1 MAAVDEGQF
10 SIMSLEDELTC
21 SICLSTFECPVTIPC
36 GHNFCQDCLLATWK
50 ETYSCPQCRTHFPT
64 KPELKKNTVLSTVV
78 ETFNL
83 RSSKGEEKEEK
94 KAKEK
99 DVIRCDTC
107 MEAEAS
113 QTCLTC
119 MASFCEEHLR
129 PHRENPRFRLHQLSE
144 PVGDLSDRICS
155 DHSKLMEFF
164 CSQHGRPI
172 CSLCL
177 QQVHKGC
184 SFTTPEEQRN
194 LKESDLRDKLSLLD
208 GKILKN
214 ETVINQMK
222 DMQNKLKDSATNRKK
237 AVAAEYQQM
246 RDMLIREERDAL
258 TAVDREME
266 SGQTK
271 HRTLMKKFA
280 ENIDN
285 MSKAKEDIHS
295 LLGQSQTLAFLQGS
309 FNLPQ
314 AVNFDPYAPRISLD
328 SKKVIT
334 THAFA
339 AALKEYLTEIF
350 KQPVEARLQM
360 IKPGEYTEINTDI
373 VTSGEKA
380 ASASGFK
387 PLSPGPH
394 ESEPQWPPGH
404 LKLPRSHSPGPGA
417 QPKAGP
423 KKKNQKQTKKP
434 PQSTEDTVGNRNLAR
449 SMENLLEFGGKDK
462 PRGCP
467 PAAEPSQIPETSDIT
482 PNITSAEKRSELLK
496 YGTVLTL
503 DPKTAHK
510 RIILSEGFTKASVS
524 DEHANYPDCP
534 ERFAVCSQVLTSKGF
549 SRGRH
554 YWEVRLSSNNFI
566 GIGLAY
572 SSIDRKGPTSR
583 LGRNAQSW
591 CVEWFN
597 VKLSAWHNSSET
609 VLVNPNPK
617 RIGVLLDCEEG
628 TATFYNVADRA
639 YPFHSFVFPFAEA
652 VYPAFWIFS
661 SGSSVTL
668 CKLQA

>member
-1 MAAVDEGQF
+1 MADVEEAQF
-10 SIMSLEDELTC
+10 SLMSLEDELTC

-50 ETYSCPQCRTHFPT
+50 ETYSCPQCRTHFAT

-83 RSSKGEEKEEK
+83 RSSKSEVSLLKEEK
-94 KAKEK
+94 KAEVK

-119 MASFCEEHLR
+119 MASYCEEHLR
-129 PHRENPRFRLHQLSE
+129 PHRENPVFRLHQLGE
-144 PVGDLSDRICS
+144 PVGDLSERICP
-155 DHSKLMEFF
+155 DHHKLMELF

-177 QQVHKGC
+177 QHVHKGC
-184 SFTTPEEQRN
+184 TFTSPEEQRSM
-194 LKESDLRDKLSLLD
+194 KESDLREKLALLD
-208 GKILKN
+208 GKIIKN

-237 AVAAEYQQM
+237 AVAADYQQM
-246 RDMLIREERDAL
+246 RDMLMRDERDAL
-258 TAVDREME
+258 IAVDREME

-271 HRTLMKKFA
+271 LRGLMKKFT

-295 LLGQSQTLAFLQGS
+295 LLSQSQTLAFLQAS
-309 FNLPQ
+309 FNLPP
-314 AVNFDPYAPRISLD
+314 AVNFDPYTPRINLD
-328 SKKVIT
+328 SKKVIAT
-334 THAFA
+334 QASA
-339 AALKEYLTEIF
+339 AALKEYLTEIC
-350 KQPVEARLQM
+350 KQPVETRMKM
-360 IKPGEYTEINTDI
+360 IKPEINYDTDS
-373 VTSGEKA
+373 VLSGEKA
-380 ASASGFK
+380 ASASGFT
-387 PLSPGPH
+387 PFSPGSH
-394 ESEPQWPPGH
+394 QESEH
-404 LKLPRSHSPGPGA
+404 TRLPRSHSPGPGP

-423 KKKNQKQTKKP
+423 KKKPSKQTKKP
-434 PQSTEDTVGNRNLAR
+434 PQSTEEILRNNLAR
-449 SMENLLEFGGKDK
+449 SMENLRELAAKLQGTD
-462 PRGCP
+462 CP
-467 PAAEPSQIPETSDIT
+467 PAGEPNQKPETPDIPLNVT
-482 PNITSAEKRSELLK
+482 AAEKRSELLK

-503 DPKTAHK
+503 DPRTAHK
-510 RIILSEGFTKASVS
+510 RITLTEDFTKASVS

-534 ERFAVCSQVLTSKGF
+534 QRFSVCSQVLTSKGF

-554 YWEVRLSSNNFI
+554 YWEVRMSSNNFI

-572 SSIDRKGPTSR
+572 GSIDRKGPTSR

-609 VLVNPNPK
+609 VLVNPSPK
-617 RIGVLLDCEEG
+617 RVGVLLDCEG
-628 TATFYNVADRA
+628 GMATFYNVADRA

-661 SGSSVTL
+661 SGSSISL
-668 CKLQA
+668 CKLQS